1 MRGLPRQKRLNLS
14 CGSAFLFEPA
24 LSIFFS
30 ESLLFFVSVS
40 LSEEAAVI
48 ARRLPPSE
56 FSEQSCQHRTSVK
69 MADDNPAAQ
78 NDPNVNQPGYY
89 PGNDHAIPYQSE
101 WSRIHD
107 DDAIRATLSHLGCNY
122 LGTKGCP
129 PTLIALKRHAQSLA
143 VLIARLSPS
152 VRTGKV
158 DGNPIFDGR
167 QGGQGGANI
176 QHSVEGRLELNDA
189 FDWLADLSQPYNN
202 DDPNHHK
209 PLNILSNEVA
219 GLHEVTG
226 TEYECPLDK
235 VAPRQPQEQRAHP
248 YLQDVSQLPYASH
261 HLLAM
266 HANDCLERLDHEFSN
281 TGGILSLIPEA
292 GQGANS
298 DELKAAQNS
307 LLGQLLLYVQSLA
320 LRNHEMDMTNAKLT
334 DALAGEAVV
343 PLQHLSVLG
352 PDGRSGREIAYP
364 QDRYVLVNAGDD
376 VWAHL
381 HDAMDREEAALAVR
395 EQEWAQEDVGLGGD
409 SVWRT
414 ERGQDRNARG
424 LVAVD
429 IRSRFYRLQGQG
441 RSTIFVLPAFATQ
454 PSTEWS
460 ERLDRYSKPTVV
472 GTVAPRT
479 VQRASEYEK
488 RRNADHAAAVSRG
501 TQFSQL
507 QVKSAQD
514 NATIEHLR
522 SEAARNEQIQKNM
535 SNQLAEYTARV
546 PVEGQPANPD
556 LIQSLHNR
564 IATYEQ
570 AGQQR
575 HSPQGVR
582 FANPRAGGGAD
593 TVMSGAN
600 GP

>member
-1 MRGLPRQKRLNLS
+1 
-14 CGSAFLFEPA
+14 
-24 LSIFFS
+24 
-30 ESLLFFVSVS
+30 
-40 LSEEAAVI
+40 
-48 ARRLPPSE
+48 
-56 FSEQSCQHRTSVK
+56 

-89 PGNDHAIPYQSE
+89 PATDHAIPYQSE

-107 DDAIRATLSHLGCNY
+107 DEATKATLRHLGCNY
-122 LGTKGCP
+122 LGTTGCP

-158 DGNPIFDGR
+158 DGNPIFDHR
-167 QGGQGGANI
+167 QIGQDQNGGGNV

-209 PLNILSNEVA
+209 PLNILSNEID
-219 GLHEVTG
+219 GRHEVLG
-226 TEYECPLDK
+226 TDYKCPLLK
-235 VAPRQPQEQRAHP
+235 VTPREPEEQRAHP
-248 YLQDVSQLPYASH
+248 YLPDVSREPYSSH
-261 HLLAM
+261 HVLAM
-266 HANDCLERLDHEFSN
+266 HANECLEHLDHEFSN
-281 TGGILSLIPEA
+281 TGGILSLIPEE
-292 GQGANS
+292 GRGANS

-334 DALAGEAVV
+334 DALASEAVV

-364 QDRYVLVNAGDD
+364 QDRWVLVNAGDD

-381 HDAMDREEAALAVR
+381 HDTLDREEAALTVR
-395 EQEWAQEDVGLGGD
+395 EHEWAQEDLGLGGD
-409 SVWRT
+409 SVWRA
-414 ERGQDRNARG
+414 ERNNDRNARG

-441 RSTIFVLPAFATQ
+441 RSTIFVLPAFTTQ

-472 GTVAPRT
+472 GTVASRT
-479 VQRASEYEK
+479 VSRVSAYEK
-488 RRNADHAAAVSRG
+488 RANDDHAAAVRRG
-501 TQFSQL
+501 TRFAELQL
-507 QVKSAQD
+507 QSRTDQD
-514 NATIEHLR
+514 TIAHLR
-522 SEAARNEQIQKNM
+522 NEAARNTQVERDLA
-535 SNQLAEYTARV
+535 NQLAQYTNR
-546 PVEGQPANPD
+546 QPAHGEPANED
-556 LIQSLHNR
+556 LIITLQNQ
-564 IATYEQ
+564 IADLRQ
-570 AGQQR
+570 AAQQR
-575 HSPQGVR
+575 HSPRGAGVR
-582 FANPRAGGGAD
+582 FADQPGAGGANGAANNHGGAGD
-593 TVMSGAN
+593 GGDFVMGGAN

>member
-1 MRGLPRQKRLNLS
+1 
-14 CGSAFLFEPA
+14 
-24 LSIFFS
+24 
-30 ESLLFFVSVS
+30 
-40 LSEEAAVI
+40 
-48 ARRLPPSE
+48 
-56 FSEQSCQHRTSVK
+56 
-69 MADDNPAAQ
+69 MADDNAAAQ
-78 NDPNVNQPGYY
+78 NDPNVSQPGYY
-89 PGNDHAIPYQSE
+89 PATDHAIPYQSE
-101 WSRIHD
+101 WSRLHD
-107 DDAIRATLSHLGCNY
+107 DEATKATLRHLGCNY
-122 LGTKGCP
+122 LGTPGCP

-158 DGNPIFDGR
+158 DGNPIFDDRQVGR
-167 QGGQGGANI
+167 DQYGAANV

-209 PLNILSNEVA
+209 PLNILSNEVS
-219 GLHEVTG
+219 GRHEVAG
-226 TEYECPLDK
+226 TQYNCPIEKFPVREPL
-235 VAPRQPQEQRAHP
+235 EQRAHP
-248 YLQDVSQLPYASH
+248 YLPDVSQLPHASH

-266 HANDCLERLDHEFSN
+266 HANECLELLDHEFSN
-281 TGGILSLIPEA
+281 TGGILSLIPEE

-298 DELKAAQNS
+298 AELKAAQNS

-364 QDRYVLVNAGDD
+364 QDRWVLVNAGDD

-381 HDAMDREEAALAVR
+381 HDAMDREEAALDVR
-395 EQEWAQEDVGLGGD
+395 EHEWAEEDAGLGGD
-409 SVWRT
+409 SVWSL
-414 ERGQDRNARG
+414 ERNQGRHARG

-479 VQRASEYEK
+479 VQRATDYQK
-488 RRNADHAAAVSRG
+488 RQDRDNAAEMRRQ
-501 TQFSQL
+501 TRFSQL
-507 QVKSAQD
+507 QADSARD
-514 NATIEHLR
+514 KGTIDHLR
-522 SEAARNEQIQKNM
+522 SEAARNAQIQKNM
-535 SNQLAEYTARV
+535 STQLAQFTNRQPA
-546 PVEGQPANPD
+546 EGQQNNED
-556 LIQSLHNR
+556 LIATLNNR
-564 IATYEQ
+564 IAALEQ
-570 AGQQR
+570 AAQQQ

-582 FANPRAGGGAD
+582 FADA
-593 TVMSGAN
+593 VMSGAN

>member
-1 MRGLPRQKRLNLS
+1 
-14 CGSAFLFEPA
+14 
-24 LSIFFS
+24 
-30 ESLLFFVSVS
+30 
-40 LSEEAAVI
+40 
-48 ARRLPPSE
+48 
-56 FSEQSCQHRTSVK
+56 
-69 MADDNPAAQ
+69 MADDNAAAQ
-78 NDPNVNQPGYY
+78 NDPNVSQPGYY
-89 PGNDHAIPYQSE
+89 PATDHAIPYQSE
-101 WSRIHD
+101 WSRLHD
-107 DDAIRATLSHLGCNY
+107 DEATKATLRHLGCNY
-122 LGTKGCP
+122 LGTPGCP

-158 DGNPIFDGR
+158 DGNPIFDDRQVGR
-167 QGGQGGANI
+167 DQYGAANI

-209 PLNILSNEVA
+209 PLNILSNEVS
-219 GLHEVTG
+219 GRHEVAG
-226 TEYECPLDK
+226 TEFKCPIESFPVREPL
-235 VAPRQPQEQRAHP
+235 EQRAHP
-248 YLQDVSQLPYASH
+248 YLPDVSQLPHASH

-266 HANDCLERLDHEFSN
+266 HANQCLELLDHEFSN
-281 TGGILSLIPEA
+281 TGGILSLIPEE

-298 DELKAAQNS
+298 AELKAAQNS

-334 DALAGEAVV
+334 DALASEAVV

-364 QDRYVLVNAGDD
+364 QDRWVLVNAGDD

-381 HDAMDREEAALAVR
+381 HDAMDREEAALDVR
-395 EQEWAQEDVGLGGD
+395 EHEWAQEDAGLGGD
-409 SVWRT
+409 SVWST
-414 ERGQDRNARG
+414 ERSQGRHARG

-479 VQRASEYEK
+479 VQRATDYQK
-488 RRNADHAAAVSRG
+488 RQDRDHAAEMRRQTRFSELQTDSARDKG
-501 TQFSQL
+501 TI
-507 QVKSAQD
+507 D
-514 NATIEHLR
+514 HLR
-522 SEAARNEQIQKNM
+522 NEAARNAQVQKNM
-535 SNQLAEYTARV
+535 STQLAQYTNRQPA
-546 PVEGQPANPD
+546 EGQQNNED
-556 LIQSLHNR
+556 LIASLHST
-564 IATYEQ
+564 IAALQ
-570 AGQQR
+570 LAAQQQ

-582 FANPRAGGGAD
+582 FADA
-593 TVMSGAN
+593 VMSGAN

>member
-1 MRGLPRQKRLNLS
+1 
-14 CGSAFLFEPA
+14 
-24 LSIFFS
+24 
-30 ESLLFFVSVS
+30 
-40 LSEEAAVI
+40 
-48 ARRLPPSE
+48 
-56 FSEQSCQHRTSVK
+56 
-69 MADDNPAAQ
+69 MADDNAAAQ
-78 NDPNVNQPGYY
+78 NDSNVSQPGYY
-89 PGNDHAIPYQSE
+89 PATDYAIPYQSE

-107 DDAIRATLSHLGCNY
+107 DEATKATLRHLGCNY
-122 LGTKGCP
+122 LGTPGCP

-152 VRTGKV
+152 VRTGSV
-158 DGNPIFDGR
+158 DGNPIFDDR
-167 QGGQGGANI
+167 QVGAGNI

-209 PLNILSNEVA
+209 PLNILSNEVR
-219 GLHEVTG
+219 GRHEVAG
-226 TEYECPLDK
+226 TEYECPIRS
-235 VAPRQPQEQRAHP
+235 VTPREPEEKRAHP
-248 YLQDVSQLPYASH
+248 YLPDVSQLPHASH

-266 HANDCLERLDHEFSN
+266 HANQCLELLDHEFSN
-281 TGGILSLIPEA
+281 TGGILSLIPEE

-298 DELKAAQNS
+298 AELKAAQNS

-334 DALAGEAVV
+334 DALASEAVV

-352 PDGRSGREIAYP
+352 PDGRSGREIVYP
-364 QDRYVLVNAGDD
+364 QDRWVLVNAGDD

-395 EQEWAQEDVGLGGD
+395 EHEWAQEDEGLGGD
-409 SVWRT
+409 SVWST
-414 ERGQDRNARG
+414 ERGQGRHARG

-479 VQRASEYEK
+479 VQRATDYEK
-488 RRNADHAAAVSRG
+488 RKNEDHAAVVRQRTRFAE
-501 TQFSQL
+501 L
-507 QVKSAQD
+507 QAQTARD
-514 NATIEHLR
+514 KNTIDHLR
-522 SEAARNEQIQKNM
+522 SEAARQVQVQQNM
-535 SNQLAEYTARV
+535 STQLAQYTTRQPA
-546 PVEGQPANPD
+546 EGQSNVD
-556 LIQSLHNR
+556 LITTLENQ
-564 IATYEQ
+564 IAALQQ
-570 AGQQR
+570 AAQQR

-582 FANPRAGGGAD
+582 FADAA
-593 TVMSGAN
+593 MSGAN

>member
-1 MRGLPRQKRLNLS
+1 
-14 CGSAFLFEPA
+14 
-24 LSIFFS
+24 
-30 ESLLFFVSVS
+30 
-40 LSEEAAVI
+40 
-48 ARRLPPSE
+48 
-56 FSEQSCQHRTSVK
+56 
-69 MADDNPAAQ
+69 MADENPDAQ
-78 NDPNVNQPGYY
+78 NDANVNQPGYY
-89 PGNDHAIPYQSE
+89 PATDHAIPYQSE

-107 DDAIRATLSHLGCNY
+107 DEATKATLRHLGCNY

-158 DGNPIFDGR
+158 DGNPIFDERQAGR
-167 QGGQGGANI
+167 DRI

-226 TEYECPLDK
+226 VEYQCPLDK
-235 VAPRQPQEQRAHP
+235 VSPREPKEQRAHP
-248 YLQDVSQLPYASH
+248 YLQDVSAQPYASH

-334 DALAGEAVV
+334 DALASEAVV

-352 PDGRSGREIAYP
+352 PDGRAGREIAYP
-364 QDRYVLVNAGDD
+364 QDRWVLVNAGDD

-381 HDAMDREEAALAVR
+381 HDTLDREEAALTVR
-395 EQEWAQEDVGLGGD
+395 EQEWAGEDVGLGGD
-409 SVWRT
+409 SVWCT
-414 ERGQDRNARG
+414 ERGQDRCARG

-479 VQRASEYEK
+479 VGRASEYEK
-488 RRNADHAAAVSRG
+488 RRNADHQAALRRG
-501 TQFSQL
+501 TRLSDL
-507 QVKSAQD
+507 QVKSATD
-514 NATIEHLR
+514 NANIQQLR
-522 SEAARNEQIQKNM
+522 SEAARNEQVQRDM
-535 SNQLAEYTARV
+535 SNQLAAYTAQV
-546 PVEGQPANPD
+546 PVEGQPSNADIIRD
-556 LIQSLHNR
+556 LYNQ
-564 IATYEQ
+564 IARLQQ
-570 AGQQR
+570 AAQQR

-582 FANPRAGGGAD
+582 FANPPGAGGAVGGAD
-593 TVMSGAN
+593 IVMSGAN